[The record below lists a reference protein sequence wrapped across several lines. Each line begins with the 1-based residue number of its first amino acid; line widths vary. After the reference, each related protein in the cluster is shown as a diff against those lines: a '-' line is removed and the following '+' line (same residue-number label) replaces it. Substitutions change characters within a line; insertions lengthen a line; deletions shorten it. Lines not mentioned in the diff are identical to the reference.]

1 MLVLNHNGTVYMAYA
16 GEESDVKLKDNCP
29 MWHAGKHKKT
39 LLGVF
44 GSERLADV
52 LRYEKIV
59 SGPISKNNLVL
70 TTVPVV
76 RAIADDFGLLKDTT
90 LVSNVYVAEG
100 DKAYKIC
107 SDGSVFKIEKVYSDH
122 MEIAMGAYDSE
133 EISDPYE
140 YIRKFAI
147 YLAEISGRETFPQI
161 VMNTK
166 DGSVAVIKKEKTDA
180 NNYSI

>member
-76 RAIADDFGLLKDTT
+76 RAMKRALPTTFAPLPPKRASASCATICTT
-90 LVSNVYVAEG
+90 LPFSNRQARAE
-100 DKAYKIC
+100 KA
-107 SDGSVFKIEKVYSDH
+107 SL
-122 MEIAMGAYDSE
+122 
-133 EISDPYE
+133 P
-140 YIRKFAI
+140 
-147 YLAEISGRETFPQI
+147 
-161 VMNTK
+161 
-166 DGSVAVIKKEKTDA
+166 
-180 NNYSI
+180 